1 MDESDYEKIV
11 ALYHHDLYRFA
22 YSLTGNADD
31 ACELTQESYY
41 RLLSNGGQLRDPTK
55 IKAWLFTTLYRV
67 FLGQKH
73 RSTRFPHLTISS
85 VEHEL
90 PVLTPEMVSK
100 MDGLLVMEALLEIDE
115 RHRAPLTLFYLQD
128 LSYRE
133 IADILDVPVGT
144 IMSRLSRGKAALRD
158 HLVARAEQRN
168 APNRIHFNPHQAE
181 SR

>member
-1 MDESDYEKIV
+1 VDELDYEQIV

-22 YSLTGNADD
+22 YSLAGNADD

-41 RLLSNGGQLRDPTK
+41 RLLSNEGQLRDPTK

-90 PVLTPEMVSK
+90 PALTPEMVNE

-115 RHRAPLTLFYLQD
+115 HHRTPLTLFYLQN

-133 IADILDVPVGT
+133 IAEILDVPIGT
-144 IMSRLSRGKAALRD
+144 VMSRLSRSKAALRD
-158 HLVARAEQRN
+158 HLTARAVQRN
-168 APNRIHFNPHQAE
+168 ASNPISMNPRHFE
-181 SR
+181 SQ

>member
-1 MDESDYEKIV
+1 VDESDYEKIV

-41 RLLSNGGQLRDPTK
+41 RLLSNDGQLRDPTK

-67 FLGQKH
+67 FLSQKH
-73 RSTRFPHLTISS
+73 RSVRFPHVTIAS

-90 PVLTPEMVSK
+90 PVLTPEMVDE
-100 MDGLLVMEALLEIDE
+100 MDGMLVMEALLEIDE
-115 RHRAPLTLFYLQD
+115 RHRAPLVLFYLQD

-133 IADILDVPVGT
+133 IAEILDVPVGT
-144 IMSRLSRGKAALRD
+144 VMSRLSRSKAVLRD
-158 HLVARAEQRN
+158 HLADHASHRN
-168 APNRIHFNPHQAE
+168 VSNRIPFNPRQAE
-181 SR
+181 SK